1 MIEYIG
7 SVKMNYS
14 YYNGEDSY
22 SDGKI
27 EDELLDMLYNGR
39 DLGQVLREDNRWPI
53 LYHFSPTRHNLLEWY
68 QFRPKSEILEI
79 GAGCGALTGLLCDK
93 SKSVTC
99 IELSK
104 KRALINANR
113 HTDKSN
119 LEIVIGNLNDI
130 KLDKKFDYITLIGV
144 LEYAALYTETNSP
157 YVTFLKNI
165 KKFLKRDGVLIIAIE
180 NKLGLKYWAGSRE
193 DHTGD
198 FFDSLQNYPSNRGMA
213 TFSKLEIEKLIY
225 NSGFGEMKFYYP
237 FPDYKMPTQ
246 LYSDKRLPCVG
257 ELRSRNTNYDQNRVV
272 LFDEES
278 VTDNIINNQL
288 FSTFSNSFLV
298 FCSS

>member
-7 SVKMNYS
+7 SVKMNYT
-14 YYNGEDSY
+14 YYSGEDSY
-22 SDGKI
+22 SDGDI
-27 EDELLDMLYNGR
+27 EDELLGMLSNHVNLGR
-39 DLGQVLREDNRWPI
+39 VLREDNRWPI

-68 QFRPKSEILEI
+68 QFKPEGEVLEI

-104 KRALINANR
+104 RRALINAKR
-113 HTDKSN
+113 HSEKSN
-119 LEIVIGNLNDI
+119 LEIMVGNLNDI
-130 KLDKKFDYITLIGV
+130 QLNKQFDYITLIGV
-144 LEYAALYTETNSP
+144 LEYSALYTEANSP
-157 YVTFLKNI
+157 YITFLKNI
-165 KKFLKRDGVLIIAIE
+165 KKFLKKDGILIIAIE

-198 FFDSLQNYPSNRGMA
+198 FFDGLQNYPSNKGVA
-213 TFSKLEIEKLIY
+213 TFSKLEIEQLIY
-225 NSGFGEMKFYYP
+225 DSGFGGLEFYYP

-246 LYSDKRLPCVG
+246 LYSDQRLPCVG
-257 ELRSRNTNYDQNRVV
+257 ELRSRSTNYDQNRVV

-278 VTDNIINNQL
+278 VTNNIIKNKL

-298 FCSS
+298 FCSN

>member
-7 SVKMNYS
+7 SVKMNYT
-14 YYNGEDSY
+14 YYSGEDSY
-22 SDGKI
+22 SDGDI
-27 EDELLDMLYNGR
+27 EDELLGMLSNHVNLGR
-39 DLGQVLREDNRWPI
+39 VLREDNRWPI

-68 QFRPKSEILEI
+68 QFKPEGEVLEI

-104 KRALINANR
+104 RRALINAKR
-113 HTDKSN
+113 HSEKSN
-119 LEIVIGNLNDI
+119 LEIMVGNLNDI
-130 KLDKKFDYITLIGV
+130 QLNKQFDYITLIGV
-144 LEYAALYTETNSP
+144 LEYSALYTEANSP
-157 YVTFLKNI
+157 YITFLKNI
-165 KKFLKRDGVLIIAIE
+165 KKFLKKDGVLIIAIE

-198 FFDSLQNYPSNRGMA
+198 FFDGLQNYPSNKGVA
-213 TFSKLEIEKLIY
+213 TFSKLEIEQLIY
-225 NSGFGEMKFYYP
+225 DSGFGELEFYYP

-246 LYSDKRLPCVG
+246 LYSDQRLPCVG
-257 ELRSRNTNYDQNRVV
+257 DLRSRSTNYDQNRVV

-278 VTDNIINNQL
+278 VTNNIIKNKL
-288 FSTFSNSFLV
+288 FSTFSNSFLI
-298 FCSS
+298 FCSN